1 MTLPNFLICGAQ
13 KAGTTALYAYLKQ
26 HPDVFMSPT
35 KEIAFFHKPE
45 NYQKG
50 LEWFASHFEG
60 HGGETAVGEASTRT
74 MSMPEAPARVAEHLP
89 EAKLIFVLRNPI
101 DRAYSQYHFHIS
113 TGKEEADASFHEVI
127 RDEQSAFRRIVIQ
140 RGMYAE
146 QLARFDAHFDRSQM
160 KIVLHEDL
168 RERTTE
174 TVQEV
179 YRFLGVDPTYEP
191 QTEERHNVTRYP
203 DSLGIYYWV
212 RRLWQPMRQRVE
224 SRFPQA
230 TDALRQAVRGLLFS
244 REKPAMQEA
253 DRAYLR
259 EVFAESNARL
269 EARLERDLSHW
280 R

>member
-26 HPDVFMSPT
+26 HPDVFMSRP
-35 KEIAFFHKPE
+35 KETWFFDR
-45 NYQKG
+45 NYEKG
-50 LEWFASHFEG
+50 IEWFASHFEE
-60 HGGETAVGEASTRT
+60 HSGETAVGEATART
-74 MSMPEAPARVAEHLP
+74 MSWPEAPARVAKHLP

-127 RDEQSAFRRIVIQ
+127 RDEQSAFGQDMIK
-140 RGMYAE
+140 RGRYAE

-203 DSLGIYYWV
+203 DSLGAYYWV

-230 TDALRQAVRGLLFS
+230 TDALRQAMRKALFS
-244 REKPAMQEA
+244 KEKPQMRED

>member
-74 MSMPEAPARVAEHLP
+74 MSMPEAPARVAKHLP

-191 QTEERHNVTRYP
+191 QTEERHKVTRYP

-212 RRLWQPMRQRVE
+212 RRLWQPMRQGVE

-230 TDALRQAVRGLLFS
+230 TDALRQAVRKALFS
-244 REKPAMQEA
+244 KEKPQMRED

>member
-26 HPDVFMSPT
+26 HPDVFMSST

-60 HGGETAVGEASTRT
+60 HSGETAVGEASTRT
-74 MSMPEAPARVAEHLP
+74 MSMPEAPARAAEHLP

-179 YRFLGVDPTYEP
+179 YRFLGVNPAYEP
-191 QTEERHNVTRYP
+191 QTEERHKVTRYP

-230 TDALRQAVRGLLFS
+230 TDAVRQAVRRLLFS
-244 REKPAMQEA
+244 KEKPQMRED